1 VEGGRQRLDRW
12 LWHAR
17 LAKTRAR
24 AAALAASGYVRLNG
38 KRIAAPGRAV
48 RRGDVLTIALPNT
61 VKVLR
66 IIDFAERRGGAAA
79 GQRLYEEITP
89 AKPPAAAPDL
99 LAPRKSVR

>member
-1 VEGGRQRLDRW
+1 MERNRQRLDRW

-38 KRIAAPGRAV
+38 KRIAAPGRGV
-48 RRGDVLTIALPNT
+48 RPGDVLTIALPNT

-66 IIDFAERRGGAAA
+66 IIDFAERRGGATA

-89 AKPPAAAPDL
+89 AKPVAAASDL